1 MTDQQ
6 IASLKRM
13 LGLGERFAWVPDD
26 STPFSELSHVGNAPG
41 GVGCDTNQEPGPV
54 AYIKGPM
61 RGYIALDNVDVEELV
76 VLRSASLILA
86 STPLT

>member
-41 GVGCDTNQEPGPV
+41 GIGFGENQEPNLV
-54 AYIKGPM
+54 AYIKGPA
-61 RGYIALDNVDVEELV
+61 RGYIALDNVDIAHLV
-76 VLRSASLILA
+76 SFCPAEPFLR
-86 STPLT
+86 

>member
-1 MTDQQ
+1 MTDDD
-6 IASLKRM
+6 IAKMKKLLAM
-13 LGLGERFAWVPDD
+13 GERFAWVPDD
-26 STPFSELSHVGNAPG
+26 TTPPAELSHVGNAPG

-61 RGYIALDNVDVEELV
+61 RGYIALDNVYVEDLV

-86 STPLT
+86 STPLP